1 MTMTPQ
7 VIGAKAFRVPPT
19 LSRTS
24 KPLHR
29 ASALLLAAVAVSG
42 CSWFGGSSPERGQT
56 GFVSG
61 FLGGAAAEEP
71 RAALVAREVLSAGGS
86 ATDAAVAG
94 AFALT
99 ATLPSRAGI
108 GGGGACLVYERQ
120 PGTTQ
125 AILFEAGPRSTLPP
139 NTDRPAAIPMMARG
153 LFALHTRGG
162 RLRFEELVRPA
173 EDLARGNAV
182 SRSLANDLA
191 AVAAPLLADPQA
203 RAIFGAPG
211 GGPLGEGAQLVQRDL
226 AVTLTAI
233 RTTGPGDLYQGS
245 LARRLEETSRM
256 AGGGLTVEE
265 LRAGQAR
272 LVAADAL
279 RIGNDTANFLPGGI
293 DGGVQRA
300 FQALQAGQ
308 PPATSGV
315 GAGASTGLVTFD
327 RDGNA
332 VTCAFSM
339 NNLFGTGRVAP
350 GTGVVLAAA
359 PGQGSVRAA
368 PLSVMLIQ
376 NTNLRAFRLA
386 VAGSGQDAAPIA
398 AAATALRVLR
408 GEAPQAAI
416 PAAAPEPGRVV
427 AASCPRYL
435 PGAGS
440 ECTAAADPRGSGIAV
455 GTALR

>member
-7 VIGAKAFRVPPT
+7 VIGAKAFRMPPT
-19 LSRTS
+19 AARFPR
-24 KPLHR
+24 PLHR
-29 ASALLLAAVAVSG
+29 ASAVLLAALAVSG
-42 CSWFGGSSPERGQT
+42 CSWFGGSSPQRGEAGYVT
-56 GFVSG
+56 G
-61 FLGGAAAEEP
+61 FLGGATAEEP
-71 RAALVAREVLSAGGS
+71 RAALVARDVLSAGGS
-86 ATDAAVAG
+86 AVDAAVAG

-99 ATLPSRAGI
+99 ATLPSRAGL

-125 AILFEAGPRSTLPP
+125 AVLFEAGPRAALPA

-162 RLRFEELVRPA
+162 RLRFEELLRPA

-182 SRSLANDLA
+182 SRSLASDLA

-226 AVTLTAI
+226 AVTLTTL
-233 RTTGPGDLYQGS
+233 RTTGPGDLYQGA
-245 LARRLEETSRM
+245 LARRMEEASRA

-265 LRAGQAR
+265 MRGSTPR

-279 RIGNDTANFLPGGI
+279 RIGNDTVNFLPGGI

-300 FQALQAGQ
+300 LQAMQAGQ
-308 PPATSGV
+308 PAEAGFG

-332 VTCAFSM
+332 VSCAFSM

-359 PGQGSVRAA
+359 PGQGSVRPA
-368 PLSVMLIQ
+368 PLSVVLVQ
-376 NTNLRAFRLA
+376 NTNLRAFRMA
-386 VAGSGQDAAPIA
+386 AAASGQQSAPVA
-398 AAATALRVLR
+398 AAATALGVLR
-408 GEAPQAAI
+408 GQPPQAVI
-416 PAAAPEPGRVV
+416 PTLPEPGRAV

-435 PGAGS
+435 PGAAS
-440 ECTAAADPRGSGIAV
+440 ECTAAADPRGTGLAV
-455 GTALR
+455 GAAVR

>member
-7 VIGAKAFRVPPT
+7 VIGAKAFRAPPT
-19 LSRTS
+19 LSRFP

-42 CSWFGGSSPERGQT
+42 CSWFGGSSPERGQA

-71 RAALVAREVLSAGGS
+71 RAALVARDVLSAGGS

-108 GGGGACLVYERQ
+108 GGGGACLVFERQ

-125 AILFEAGPRSTLPP
+125 AILFEAGARSTLPP

-203 RAIFGAPG
+203 RAIFAAPG

-233 RTTGPGDLYQGS
+233 RTTGPGDLYQGA
-245 LARRLEETSRM
+245 LARRLEDTSRM

-265 LRAGQAR
+265 LRGGQAR

-308 PPATSGV
+308 PPVTSGV

-332 VTCAFSM
+332 VACAFSM

-350 GTGVVLAAA
+350 GTGIVLAAA

-368 PLSVMLIQ
+368 PLSVALVH
-376 NTNLRAFRLA
+376 NSNLRAFRLA
-386 VAGSGQDAAPIA
+386 AAGSGQEAAPVA
-398 AAATALRVLR
+398 AAATAFNVLR
-408 GEAPQAAI
+408 GQAPQAAI
-416 PAAAPEPGRVV
+416 PAAVPEPGRAV

-435 PGAGS
+435 PGAAA
-440 ECTAAADPRGSGIAV
+440 ECTAAADPRGSGIAA
-455 GTALR
+455 GAAIR